1 MSNTNSAAT
10 DAPVVSQSQNI
21 RGICVLL
28 GVISTPPALW
38 HESFLLFAGLCYWLA
53 SGLSWQSMTPRNRLQ
68 ALVLSGIGIGT
79 ALLAVF
85 FGNSVDLS
93 GLLKGNIA
101 LISML
106 VAVSFLGLVSQPRLA
121 EGEQLPT
128 GKRSI
133 LGTLLGVHF
142 FGAVIN
148 LSALFILGDRLSQHR
163 SLSRAQVVALTR
175 AFSAA
180 AFWSPFFAA
189 MGVALTYAPQ
199 AKLSELML
207 SGACLAVAA
216 LVVIFF
222 AVRQLSENERFEG
235 YPLRLNS
242 LWLPTLLA
250 VAVLVVHYL
259 YPQLSILFII
269 TLSAPLICILTL
281 LKRGRVMQQLRS
293 HVHGRLANMTN
304 EVVLFLSA
312 GVFSFGLQSLLVGQ
326 ESLLP
331 FTEFNALTASLSYA
345 FIMVLA
351 VSGLHPVI
359 GISII
364 GPLLMPLQPD
374 QSMLGI
380 IFLSSWALGSA
391 AGPLSGMNISIQG
404 KYGIDGMQIM
414 RWNLPYM
421 LGMSGLVVLTLF
433 VFERF

>member
-1 MSNTNSAAT
+1 MSQGNSVA
-10 DAPVVSQSQNI
+10 DAVAVNPLQSLRGVS
-21 RGICVLL
+21 VLL
-28 GVISTPPALW
+28 GVISTPLAFW
-38 HESFLLFAGLCYWLA
+38 QESFLLFAGLCYWLA
-53 SGLSWQSMTPRNRLQ
+53 CGLSWQTMSRRNRLQ
-68 ALVLSGIGIGT
+68 ALVLSGIGAGA
-79 ALLAVF
+79 ALLAWLLA
-85 FGNSVDLS
+85 NPVDFS

-106 VAVSFLGLVSQPRLA
+106 VAVSFLGLVSQPDLA

-148 LSALFILGDRLSQHR
+148 LSALFILGDRMSQRR

-189 MGVALTYAPQ
+189 MGVALTYAPE
-199 AKLSELML
+199 AHLSELMF
-207 SGACLAVAA
+207 SGAFLAMAA

-222 AVRQLSENERFEG
+222 TVRRLSVHERFEG

-242 LWLPTLLA
+242 LWLPSLLA
-250 VAVLVVHYL
+250 VAVLLVHYL

-269 TLSAPLICILTL
+269 TLSAPLICLFTL
-281 LKRGRVMQQLRS
+281 LLRGSVAAPLRG

-312 GVFSFGLQSLLVGQ
+312 GVFSFGLQSLLAGQ
-326 ESLLP
+326 GSLLP
-331 FTEFNALTASLSYA
+331 FSEFNAWTAGLSYG
-345 FIMVLA
+345 FIMLLA

-359 GISII
+359 GISLI

-414 RWNLPYM
+414 RWNMPYM
-421 LGMSGLVVLTLF
+421 LGMSVLVMLTLF
-433 VFERF
+433 VFERI

>member
-1 MSNTNSAAT
+1 MSQGNSVAGAAT
-10 DAPVVSQSQNI
+10 VSPWQRL
-21 RGICVLL
+21 RGVSVLL
-28 GVISTPPALW
+28 GVISTPLAMW
-38 HESFLLFAGLCYWLA
+38 HEAFLVIAGLCYWMA
-53 SGLSWQSMTPRNRLQ
+53 CGLSWRSMSRRNRLQ
-68 ALVLSGIGIGT
+68 ALVLSGIGAGA
-79 ALLAVF
+79 ALLGAWLGSPVEF
-85 FGNSVDLS
+85 S

-106 VAVSFLGLVSQPRLA
+106 VAVSFLGLVSQPGLA
-121 EGEQLPT
+121 RGEALPT

-148 LSALFILGDRLSQHR
+148 LSALFILGDRLSQSR

-199 AKLSELML
+199 ARLSELML

-222 AVRQLSENERFEG
+222 AVRRLSAEERFEG

-242 LWLPTLLA
+242 LWLPSLLA
-250 VAVLVVHYL
+250 IAVLITHYL

-269 TLSAPLICILTL
+269 TLSAPLICVLTL
-281 LKRGRVMQQLRS
+281 LFRGGVVTPLCE
-293 HVHGRLANMTN
+293 HVRGRLANMTN

-312 GVFSFGLQSLLVGQ
+312 GVFSFGLQSLLAGQ
-326 ESLLP
+326 GSLLP
-331 FTEFNALTASLSYA
+331 FSEFNAWTAILSYA

-421 LGMSGLVVLTLF
+421 LGMSLLVMLTLL
-433 VFERF
+433 VFERL